1 MSTLYDPLCAALVG
15 GLIGAIG
22 TWVAVVYQGRLNAKA
37 DQLAMKRDVFRRLVA
52 NRFVLTR
59 AYPDTILQNGEPFVS
74 LNEAFVVF
82 ARDLDVIAALK
93 NVHPVLG
100 SGPGEDNLVTLI
112 KSMAT
117 ACDIPYDLNDSFIV
131 QPFTP
136 KVP

>member
-1 MSTLYDPLCAALVG
+1 MSTLYDPLYAALVG

-74 LNEAFVVF
+74 G
-82 ARDLDVIAALK
+82 DVPQAVE
-93 NVHPVLG
+93 N
-100 SGPGEDNLVTLI
+100 
-112 KSMAT
+112 MM
-117 ACDIPYDLNDSFIV
+117 
-131 QPFTP
+131 
-136 KVP
+136 